1 MTRSGVMTT
10 DRIEINPA
18 ILAGKPIIRG
28 TRITVELIL
37 RKLSE
42 GATEADLLDAYP
54 RLARADIQAAIRYAA
69 DTLAHESCDFAV
81 VRALRAAG
89 HDVVAIAEVTPRAE
103 DDAVIDLAV
112 REERLLLT
120 EDKDFGQLVYA
131 RGRRTAGVLLLR
143 FLH

>member
-1 MTRSGVMTT
+1 MRF
-10 DRIEINPA
+10 
-18 ILAGKPIIRG
+18 LA
-28 TRITVELIL
+28 
-37 RKLSE
+37 
-42 GATEADLLDAYP
+42 D
-54 RLARADIQAAIRYAA
+54 
-69 DTLAHESCDFAV
+69 ESCDFAV

-143 FLH
+143 FLHRRERPFPRSW